1 MNNQFNT
8 GSPLEMSNTQD
19 TIYRMS
25 KDMKFMGI
33 VSIVYGAIS
42 CLTILG
48 AIFGIPYIIMGI
60 RLKDSG
66 EHYQRYAEMNN
77 PADLE
82 FAFLKQQSF
91 FFLTKVITIIG
102 IIFFILVIAF
112 YIVLFSFF
120 FSGGMNFM
128 EQFNDVAKN
137 L

>member
-8 GSPLEMSNTQD
+8 GSPLQINTQD
-19 TIYRMS
+19 TIFRMS

-42 CLTILG
+42 CLTIIG

-66 EHYQRYAEMNN
+66 EHFQRYAEMSN
-77 PADLE
+77 PADLD

-91 FFLTKVITIIG
+91 FFLAKVLTIIG
-102 IIFFILVIAF
+102 IIFFLLVITF
-112 YIVLFSFF
+112 YILLFSMF
-120 FSGGMNFM
+120 FSQGMNFM
-128 EQFNDVAKN
+128 EQFNDVALN